1 MTRSSYEKVSSG
13 AEHPC
18 YDLPASHIGLTPMK
32 SLPVLLVLASLCLY
46 AAPASAAAPTK
57 KSAGTTKTQTAN
69 FDRDQGEEWN
79 RGPAKDVAGLPRV
92 LLLCDFVTIGYGDL
106 VRQKL
111 AGKANVHS
119 TMQAGRQ
126 TLTDW
131 ASSESWF
138 QWGKFD
144 VIHFG
149 CGLHILDL
157 PEKGK
162 VQLQP
167 NITLADYEKDVR
179 ACVAALKKTG
189 AKLIFATMTA
199 VPAEEDVATYN
210 QVALKVMKENGI
222 AIDDLHAEAGPQV
235 AKLQN
240 AHNIVGFEFYTDEG
254 YVVLSK
260 AVMKSLTLV
269 MAK

>member
-46 AAPASAAAPTK
+46 AAPASAAAPAK

-119 TMQAGRQ
+119 TMLSGRQ

-131 ASSESWF
+131 ASTESWF

-240 AHNIVGFEFYTDEG
+240 AHNMVGFEFYTDEG

-260 AVMKSLTLV
+260 AVMKSLTPV
-269 MAK
+269 IAK